1 MAFRLT
7 ASKYRIKE
15 LLDIMIDANISSQEK
30 INQLKE
36 ELAEHFQQA
45 SYLKATTMGQ
55 IVKMQLKQTLRKSL
69 TFIPKT
75 KAKIA
80 D

>member
-1 MAFRLT
+1 
-7 ASKYRIKE
+7 
-15 LLDIMIDANISSQEK
+15 MIDADISKKEK
-30 INQLKE
+30 IDQLKE
-36 ELAEHFQQA
+36 ELAEHFHQP
-45 SYLKATTMGQ
+45 SFLKATTMGQ